1 MILTTCLVQ
10 SCPLPLILEGTSWH
24 LLPPSP
30 IALWALGSSCMPSS
44 TTLSLSAASCKGQTK
59 KKEIWAK
66 HTIQSNPFKEL
77 FSLFTRNTSFLIGGG
92 FTDSDESDS
101 YAGDLP
107 DGPGDLFTRVRRFQ
121 GSTGPPSGGPV
132 FPGSGPPRGRPG
144 FMFPPPP
151 AGPPPEPGDLYSV
164 LQCKDFNIETKKT
177 QIWNSVNIW
186 PLDNIWRLSVE
197 ILYLMDAFQGNP
209 YKLSTSK
216 DSVKN
221 CMSIIYPDL
230 CFLML

>member
-24 LLPPSP
+24 LLPPSS
-30 IALWALGSSCMPSS
+30 IALWALGSSCMSSS
-44 TTLSLSAASCKGQTK
+44 TTLSFYQLQAAVQRANKEKGDLGQT
-59 KKEIWAK
+59 
-66 HTIQSNPFKEL
+66 HHPIQSL
-77 FSLFTRNTSFLIGGG
+77 QRTFSLFTRNTCFLGGG

-121 GSTGPPSGGPV
+121 GSTGPPSGGPG
-132 FPGSGPPRGRPG
+132 FQAGPPRGRPG

-164 LQCKDFNIETKKT
+164 LQCKEFNIATKKHKSGT
-177 QIWNSVNIW
+177 
-186 PLDNIWRLSVE
+186 LFTFGL
-197 ILYLMDAFQGNP
+197 
-209 YKLSTSK
+209 
-216 DSVKN
+216 
-221 CMSIIYPDL
+221 
-230 CFLML
+230 

>member
-1 MILTTCLVQ
+1 MIIVWYI
-10 SCPLPLILEGTSWH
+10 SGEVWCPSLDLDNLSGAVLSSLPLILEGTSWH

-66 HTIQSNPFKEL
+66 HTIQSPFKEL
-77 FSLFTRNTSFLIGGG
+77 FSLFTRNTSFLGGG

-121 GSTGPPSGGPV
+121 GSTGPPSGGPG
-132 FPGSGPPRGRPG
+132 FPAGPPRGLEQGPSRGRPG
-144 FMFPPPP
+144 FVFPPPP

-164 LQCKDFNIETKKT
+164 LQCKEFNIATKKHK
-177 QIWNSVNIW
+177 SG
-186 PLDNIWRLSVE
+186 
-197 ILYLMDAFQGNP
+197 ILLEFG
-209 YKLSTSK
+209 L
-216 DSVKN
+216 
-221 CMSIIYPDL
+221 
-230 CFLML
+230 

>member
-1 MILTTCLVQ
+1 MELGIFCH
-10 SCPLPLILEGTSWH
+10 H
-24 LLPPSP
+24 LQLHFGLLGAAACFLPP
-30 IALWALGSSCMPSS
+30 
-44 TTLSLSAASCKGQTK
+44 LSLYQLQAAKGKQRKRRSGPNTP
-59 KKEIWAK
+59 
-66 HTIQSNPFKEL
+66 SNPPSKNF
-77 FSLFTRNTSFLIGGG
+77 FSLFTRNTFFLIGGG

-121 GSTGPPSGGPV
+121 GSTGPPSGGPG
-132 FPGSGPPRGRPG
+132 FQAGPPRGLEQGPPRGRPG

-164 LQCKDFNIETKKT
+164 LQCKEFNIATKKHKFGT
-177 QIWNSVNIW
+177 LLTFRLHNK
-186 PLDNIWRLSVE
+186 WRLSVE
-197 ILYLMDAFQGNP
+197 FLFFVDAFQGNS
-209 YKLSTSK
+209 YEFSTSE